1 MGGSLWYAFGMDEKN
16 QDMDKGA
23 QPLDALLI
31 KLAIKNSELV
41 DHSTEQLS
49 HKMVAK
55 GRKGR
60 RLTLN
65 IQMKILKALNARV
78 PDANYTLKDLFN
90 YEGKK

>member
-1 MGGSLWYAFGMDEKN
+1 MDETK
-16 QDMDKGA
+16 QDMDKGP
-23 QPLDALLI
+23 QPLDALLT
-31 KLAIKNSELV
+31 KLAVKNSELV
-41 DHSTEQLS
+41 QHSTEQLS

-60 RLTLN
+60 RLTFN

-78 PDANYTLKDLFN
+78 PEGNYTLKDLFN